1 MLRIYRISC
10 KEELGSQFVRLIHNT
25 KLWHEE
31 LLRQCPVQVASL
43 VPIIELNNG
52 FANFY
57 TQYEGPITK
66 IGFINKENVYE
77 QYSEIIHRAND
88 YRKVLL
94 DFLNSKVPLY
104 NTDLEEDRL
113 LLANMMQNVKF
124 MMTVNEDN
132 TVFLP
137 IVEKIFELNRTKETN
152 SVSDVLQTKNNYGF
166 KLKILSVIFFLITL
180 FAVVLIAYFLLYKDR
195 NFSSQQLNDSNS
207 SLHVQSNEPLNVKD
221 DLTNLVEDCEV
232 RNNYE
237 SCLILGKVY
246 YEGTSVSANQS
257 VKQDYLKAL
266 QYFEKSCDGSLSH
279 GCRKAGIIY
288 YSGQGVT
295 QNIDKAHLNFSRGC
309 ELKDPTSCFNDG
321 LLFEPKSIS
330 GNNTHADNE
339 QSFES
344 YKKGCT
350 LNDSDSC
357 NKLGLIYELGIE
369 PVASNISLAIEKYS
383 KACDIDK
390 FNCNNLGKLYFD
402 GLKVTKNE
410 KKALDY
416 FTMSCNQKNAIACY
430 NVYLFYKKDNNN
442 KLARKYLQIAKDY
455 GYDDSLLNE
464 K

>member
-137 IVEKIFELNRTKETN
+137 IVEKIFELN
-152 SVSDVLQTKNNYGF
+152 
-166 KLKILSVIFFLITL
+166 
-180 FAVVLIAYFLLYKDR
+180 
-195 NFSSQQLNDSNS
+195 
-207 SLHVQSNEPLNVKD
+207 
-221 DLTNLVEDCEV
+221 
-232 RNNYE
+232 
-237 SCLILGKVY
+237 
-246 YEGTSVSANQS
+246 
-257 VKQDYLKAL
+257 
-266 QYFEKSCDGSLSH
+266 
-279 GCRKAGIIY
+279 
-288 YSGQGVT
+288 
-295 QNIDKAHLNFSRGC
+295 
-309 ELKDPTSCFNDG
+309 
-321 LLFEPKSIS
+321 
-330 GNNTHADNE
+330 
-339 QSFES
+339 
-344 YKKGCT
+344 
-350 LNDSDSC
+350 
-357 NKLGLIYELGIE
+357 
-369 PVASNISLAIEKYS
+369 
-383 KACDIDK
+383 
-390 FNCNNLGKLYFD
+390 
-402 GLKVTKNE
+402 
-410 KKALDY
+410 
-416 FTMSCNQKNAIACY
+416 
-430 NVYLFYKKDNNN
+430 
-442 KLARKYLQIAKDY
+442 
-455 GYDDSLLNE
+455 
-464 K
+464 